1 MDVNNTK
8 NTYTLVYCDTLLSK
22 NKIKKLLILR
32 FLLHPSTVLK
42 NDQCTSSLT
51 IQTIVLQKQK
61 NVFLNSPFHFKTV
74 KTHLFVP
81 TYYFTIQLT
90 SNIRFNIKTA
100 IDLLNSSQFVGSF
113 YKSIH
118 VTNYLYKI

>member
-1 MDVNNTK
+1 MDFNNTK
-8 NTYTLVYCDTLLSK
+8 NIYTLVYCDTLLSK

-42 NDQCTSSLT
+42 SDQCTSFLT
-51 IQTIVLQKQK
+51 IQTVVLRKQK
-61 NVFLNSPFHFKTV
+61 NVFLKSPFHFKTV
-74 KTHLFVP
+74 KTHLFIP

-90 SNIRFNIKTA
+90 SNIRFNITTV
-100 IDLLNSSQFVGSF
+100 IDLLNSSQFIGSF
-113 YKSIH
+113 YKSIR